1 MASPSNGTPRVL
13 WLTVHLT
20 VAKDSPMLS
29 ARQTKHSGIGE
40 GADQSV
46 LLQILLAIC
55 LGVLLP
61 PMVFFGA
68 HPYRILGIPEVF
80 NSGFGSIF
88 AILTAQFIA
97 PRVTEFPGSNRLSYT
112 LPIFMFSYA
121 VVIAAIVTLRV
132 PYSVVFLSISFTT
145 TIIIEVMFAVMRH
158 RLSKSDVYLVPGG
171 RVGQV
176 LAISDITPVV
186 MTTPA
191 LPESARAILVAD
203 LHYDLDAERE
213 RTIAEATLRGIPV
226 YHYKQVL
233 ESLTGQVNIEHMSE
247 YLFGSLLPDL
257 TYARAKRVG
266 DVLISLALLPI
277 LALPLLIVAVLIRLD
292 SPGPALFLQTRM
304 GYAKKPFKV
313 IKFRTMRVPD
323 PSKPVDATDMAM
335 TKHGDSR
342 ITKLGS
348 FLRRTR
354 IDELPQIFNVIKGDM
369 SWIGPRPE
377 AIVLSE
383 WYEGELPFYSYR
395 HIVRPGITGW
405 AQINQGHVTD
415 INDIT
420 MKLHYDF
427 YYIKNFSYWLDL
439 TITARTVWVI
449 LTGFGSK

>member
-1 MASPSNGTPRVL
+1 
-13 WLTVHLT
+13 
-20 VAKDSPMLS
+20 MLS
-29 ARQTKHSGIGE
+29 TRHTKHSGISE

-46 LLQILLAIC
+46 LLQIILAIS
-55 LGVLLP
+55 LGVIMP
-61 PMVFFGA
+61 PTLYFGT
-68 HPYRILGIPEVF
+68 YSFNIFGVPEIF

-97 PRVTEFPGSNRLSYT
+97 PRLTEFPGSNRLGYT

-121 VVIAAIVTLRV
+121 IVIAAIVILRI
-132 PYSVVFLSISFTT
+132 PYSVIFLGISFGT
-145 TIIIEVMFAVMRH
+145 TIVVEIMFAVMRH
-158 RLSKSDVYLVPGG
+158 RSSKSHVYIVPGG
-171 RVGQV
+171 RVEQ
-176 LAISDITPVV
+176 LLSISNINAVV
-186 MTTPA
+186 MQAPA
-191 LPESARAILVAD
+191 LPETARAIMVAD
-203 LHYDLDAERE
+203 LHHDLGDEWE
-213 RTIAEATLRGIPV
+213 RTIAEAALRGIPV
-226 YHYKQVL
+226 YHFKQVL

-247 YLFGSLLPDL
+247 NLFGSLLPDL
-257 TYARAKRVG
+257 TYARAKRAG
-266 DVLISLALLPI
+266 DLLISLALLPF
-277 LALPLLIVAVLIRLD
+277 LALPMLIVAVLIKLD

-304 GYAKKPFKV
+304 GFAKKPFKV
-313 IKFRTMRVPD
+313 IKFRTMKVQD
-323 PSKPVDATDMAM
+323 PNAPSNTAELAM
-335 TKHGDSR
+335 TKTRDSR

-405 AQINQGHVTD
+405 AQVNQGHVTD
-415 INDIT
+415 ITDIT